1 MRGQLVPSPRLGS
14 SFVIPSSLRRTAST
28 SRDPQGSG
36 LDAVGVVQL
45 PETPAG
51 PLRQV
56 SRRVVIALLI
66 TIVVSVL
73 VWVDGDGYRDANGD
87 GLSFLDAVYYSTVS
101 LTTTGYGDIT
111 PESDAA
117 RLFNILVITPLRIV
131 FLVALVGTTLEVL
144 TERSRREYR
153 VSKWRQTLI
162 AHTVIVGY
170 GVKGRAAAREL
181 REHGVPP
188 EKIVVI
194 DASPTAVDEANQL
207 GYAAVLGDATRNE
220 VLEQAKVGRAAALVV
235 ASDDD
240 ATAVLVTLSARRLN
254 RTAQIV
260 VSARESE
267 NVPLLEQSGADAVIT
282 SSEAAGRML
291 GMAAEKPAVGQVV
304 EDLLRTGS
312 GLDIIDRPVA
322 REEVGRRVSDI
333 NARILAV
340 VRDDHVRRY
349 DDGALGTLRSGDRI
363 IAVRSAQPHAE
374 PADQDDT
381 PSDAHRPD
389 GGD

>member
-1 MRGQLVPSPRLGS
+1 M
-14 SFVIPSSLRRTAST
+14 IPSSLRRHP
-28 SRDPQGSG
+28 RGDPRPQVGSPG
-36 LDAVGVVQL
+36 AIGVTQL
-45 PETPAG
+45 PEAPAS

-56 SRRVVIALLI
+56 TRRIVIALVI
-66 TIVVSVL
+66 TVVVSVL
-73 VWVDGDGYRDANGD
+73 VWVDGAGYRDAGGG
-87 GLSFLDAVYYSTVS
+87 GLSFLDAVYYATVS

-111 PESDAA
+111 PVSDGA
-117 RLFNILVITPLRIV
+117 RLFNIFVITPLRIV
-131 FLVALVGTTLEVL
+131 FLVVLVGTTLEVL

-153 VSKWRQTLI
+153 VNKWRQTLI

-181 REHGVPP
+181 REHGVPAA
-188 EKIVVI
+188 KIVVI
-194 DASPTAVDEANQL
+194 DSNPNSIAEANQL
-207 GYAAVLGDATRNE
+207 GYAGVLGDATRNE
-220 VLEQAKVGRAAALVV
+220 VLQQAKVGRATAVVV

-254 RTAQIV
+254 GTAQIV

-312 GLDIIDRPVA
+312 GLDVIDRPVD
-322 REEVGRRVSDI
+322 RNEIGRHISDI

-340 VRDDHVRRY
+340 VRDQHVRRY
-349 DDGALGTLRSGDRI
+349 DDESLGVLRTGDRI
-363 IAVRSAQPHAE
+363 IAVNSAVTSSPPEQ
-374 PADQDDT
+374 
-381 PSDAHRPD
+381 
-389 GGD
+389 

>member
-1 MRGQLVPSPRLGS
+1 M
-14 SFVIPSSLRRTAST
+14 IPSSLRRPTSIGGAS
-28 SRDPQGSG
+28 SRPD

-45 PETPAG
+45 PEAPAS

-66 TIVVSVL
+66 TVVVSVL
-73 VWVDGDGYRDANGD
+73 VWLDGDGYRDANGD
-87 GLSFLDAVYYSTVS
+87 GLSLLDAVYYSTVS

-181 REHGVPP
+181 REHGVTP

-194 DASPTAVDEANQL
+194 DASPTSVEEANQL

-220 VLEQAKVGRAAALVV
+220 VLEQARVGRAAAVVV

-312 GLDIIDRPVA
+312 GLDVIDRPVS
-322 REEVGRRVSDI
+322 REEIGRVVSEL
-333 NARILAV
+333 NERILAV

-349 DDGALGTLRSGDRI
+349 DDDALGPLRSGDRV
-363 IAVRSAQPHAE
+363 IAVRSAQPSAQPSAQSSTQSPGPGPGHA
-374 PADQDDT
+374 
-381 PSDAHRPD
+381 
-389 GGD
+389 G